1 MRLYWNHLWCS
12 RAYRLGSR
20 VERQLL
26 EIRFSLAHALKSR
39 RRKCG
44 VSQCQLAELMGA
56 AQSTVSRMERPLRRV
71 SLDQI
76 VFALCALGADDAEIA
91 AAFNAGRRADVQK
104 LRQRASLPF
113 YSRPSETL
121 LRRSSRV

>member
-1 MRLYWNHLWCS
+1 MRLYWNHLWRS
-12 RAYRLGSR
+12 RAYRRASR
-20 VERQLL
+20 IERQLL
-26 EIRFSLAHALKSR
+26 EMRFSLAHALKSR

-44 VSQCQLAELMGA
+44 VSQCQLAELIGV

-91 AAFNAGRRADVQK
+91 GAFNAGQRADVQK

-113 YSRPSETL
+113 YSRPAETS
-121 LRRSSRV
+121 RRSSRV